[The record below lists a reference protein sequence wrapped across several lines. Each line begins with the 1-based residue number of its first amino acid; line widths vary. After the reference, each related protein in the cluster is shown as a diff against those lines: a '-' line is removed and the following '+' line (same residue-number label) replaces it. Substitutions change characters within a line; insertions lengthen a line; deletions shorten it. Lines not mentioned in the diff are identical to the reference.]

1 MPAFILDTSRHGAQR
16 VFRRA
21 LSKLRQNRALSDF
34 FDLLSCNNK
43 IDISYDRSCWQ
54 EASSKCAPMH
64 F

>member
-34 FDLLSCNNK
+34 FDLLRCSNK
-43 IDISYDRSCWQ
+43 IDISYDRSC
-54 EASSKCAPMH
+54 
-64 F
+64 